1 MFKIGDM
8 IIYSVHGMCE
18 VEDIVERT
26 HRDVTRKYYVLHP
39 LQDPQLTIYS
49 PVDNDKVIMLK
60 PLEKDEAEVILQSFE
75 NPGVPWIKDVKQRN
89 RKYQQLIK
97 NGDRKEIA
105 DIANTLMRKEF
116 ENKER
121 SKKLYDQDQ
130 KLLNRIQGILFKE
143 LSMTLDT
150 SYENI
155 IKKVEDLI
163 KASESTIVK

>member
-39 LQDPQLTIYS
+39 LQDPQLPIYS

-97 NGDRKEIA
+97 NG
-105 DIANTLMRKEF
+105 
-116 ENKER
+116 
-121 SKKLYDQDQ
+121 
-130 KLLNRIQGILFKE
+130 
-143 LSMTLDT
+143 
-150 SYENI
+150 
-155 IKKVEDLI
+155 
-163 KASESTIVK
+163 